1 MSAGILNIRPV
12 SCVQFSLLVTW
23 ELSACIPSPQI
34 FTNQKLHTCKSGM
47 LFCYRES
54 MALLSVL
61 FLYVIKSKS
70 LSTYSMTTV
79 AD

>member
-34 FTNQKLHTCKSGM
+34 FTNQKLYTCKTGM
-47 LFCYRES
+47 LFCYSES
-54 MALLSVL
+54 MAWLSVL
-61 FLYVIKSKS
+61 FLCVIKNKS
-70 LSTYSMTTV
+70 FSTYSMSAL